1 MNGDETFQN
10 IKEGC
15 FKLDIANRKR
25 PRPQIR
31 IMQISLPLV
40 IPGQCRNHRNE
51 SNQDTGACCKDPCER
66 VDARNEPAISETC
79 QQCAQD
85 HARRLPDQGCYP
97 DQRTAEKHQT
107 QGRLSL
113 PLEEGKNTQRERKRG
128 ENLAVRAQGVT
139 WPEGMDE
146 HGIAN
151 STPRPCPVVRHSR
164 TDSPLD
170 KGCGHDDKYREKVN
184 RKEVVPA

>member
-10 IKEGC
+10 VKEGC
-15 FKLDIANRKR
+15 FKFDVANRKR

-51 SNQDTGACCKDPCER
+51 SNHDTAACCQNTYDGAGAEK
-66 VDARNEPAISETC
+66 NPAISETC

-97 DQRTAEKHQT
+97 DQCAAEKHQT
-107 QGRLSL
+107 QSRLFL
-113 PLEEGKNTQRERKRG
+113 PLEEGKNTQRERKRR

-151 STPRPCPVVRHSR
+151 S
-164 TDSPLD
+164 
-170 KGCGHDDKYREKVN
+170 
-184 RKEVVPA
+184 